1 MEKKMNID
9 RITTLLASGLKPSN
23 VASIVGCS
31 PARIS
36 QLSADPHFQDLL
48 AAKVA
53 EAEESDVEEKTI
65 TAKYIAAEH
74 ILLNQIID
82 MAPVSE
88 LRDVTAALRVVA
100 ERQEKAKTRLN
111 PVQGTTIINQTV
123 QIAVPSHTLPEISLT
138 KELEVIS
145 VNTLNL
151 APLTSEGVTN
161 LFKNLKADKE
171 AIEMQKIEEN
181 ANEQGRILREAEETF
196 GEALQE
202 SILTE
207 SALA

>member
-1 MEKKMNID
+1 MNIE

-48 AAKVA
+48 SAKVA

-171 AIEMQKIEEN
+171 SIEMQKIEEN
-181 ANEQGRILREAEETF
+181 SNEQGRILREAEETF

-202 SILTE
+202 SILG
-207 SALA
+207 

>member
-1 MEKKMNID
+1 MNIE

-36 QLSADPHFQDLL
+36 QLSAEPHFQNLL

-161 LFKNLKADKE
+161 LFKSLKADKE

-181 ANEQGRILREAEETF
+181 ANEQGRILREAEEAF
-196 GEALQE
+196 GEAIQE
-202 SILTE
+202 DLLKE
-207 SALA
+207 GL

>member
-1 MEKKMNID
+1 MNIE

-36 QLSADPHFQDLL
+36 QLSAEPHFQNLL

-161 LFKNLKADKE
+161 LFKSLKADKE

-181 ANEQGRILREAEETF
+181 LNEQGRILREAEETF
-196 GEALQE
+196 GEAIQE

>member
-1 MEKKMNID
+1 MNIE

-48 AAKVA
+48 SAKVA

-111 PVQGTTIINQTV
+111 PVQWTTIINQTV

-207 SALA
+207 SILG

>member
-1 MEKKMNID
+1 MNIE

-36 QLSADPHFQDLL
+36 QLSADPHFQNLL

>member
-1 MEKKMNID
+1 MNID

-36 QLSADPHFQDLL
+36 QLAQDEKFQNLL
-48 AAKVA
+48 QAKIA
-53 EAEESDVEEKTI
+53 ETEVDDVEEKTI
-65 TAKYIAAEH
+65 TAKYIATEH
-74 ILLNQIID
+74 VLLNQVME
-82 MAPVSE
+82 MAPISE

-100 ERQEKAKTRLN
+100 ERQEKAKARLN

-123 QIAVPSHTLPEISLT
+123 QIAVPSHTLPEIALT
-138 KELEVIS
+138 KDMEVIS

-161 LFKNLKADKE
+161 LFKSMKQEKE
-171 AIEMQKIEEN
+171 IQ
-181 ANEQGRILREAEETF
+181 NEPIGIPGAAEE
-196 GEALQE
+196 
-202 SILTE
+202 
-207 SALA
+207 ALAETLQKELIHA

>member
-1 MEKKMNID
+1 MNIE

-36 QLSADPHFQDLL
+36 QLAQEPHFQNLL
-48 AAKVA
+48 QAKIA
-53 EAEESDVEEKTI
+53 ETEADDVEEKTLSS
-65 TAKYIAAEH
+65 KYHAAEH
-74 ILLNQIID
+74 VLLNQIME
-82 MAPVSE
+82 MAPISE

-138 KELEVIS
+138 KDLEVIS

-161 LFKNLKADKE
+161 LFKSMKE
-171 AIEMQKIEEN
+171 AKDVEVARKIEEN
-181 ANEQGRILREAEETF
+181 YNEPNRILGKAEEAIA
-196 GEALQE
+196 EALQKE
-202 SILTE
+202 
-207 SALA
+207 LAA

>member
-1 MEKKMNID
+1 MNIE

-111 PVQGTTIINQTV
+111 PVQWTTSINQTV

-171 AIEMQKIEEN
+171 AIEAQRIEEN

>member
-1 MEKKMNID
+1 MNIE

-48 AAKVA
+48 SAKIA

-74 ILLNQIID
+74 ILLNQIIE

-123 QIAVPSHTLPEISLT
+123 QIAIPSHTLPEISLT
-138 KELEVIS
+138 KDLEVVS

-171 AIEMQKIEEN
+171 AVEAQRIEEN
-181 ANEQGRILREAEETF
+181 LNEQGRILREAEETF
-196 GEALQE
+196 GEAIQE

>member
-1 MEKKMNID
+1 MNIE

-36 QLSADPHFQDLL
+36 QLAQEEHFQNLL
-48 AAKVA
+48 AAKIA
-53 EAEESDVEEKTI
+53 ELEADDVEEKTLS
-65 TAKYIAAEH
+65 AKYLSAEH
-74 ILLNQIID
+74 TLLNQIIE

-138 KELEVIS
+138 KDLEVIS

-161 LFKNLKADKE
+161 LFKSMKQEKE
-171 AIEMQKIEEN
+171 IQ
-181 ANEQGRILREAEETF
+181 NEPIGIPRTAEE
-196 GEALQE
+196 
-202 SILTE
+202 
-207 SALA
+207 ALAETLQKELIHA

>member
-1 MEKKMNID
+1 MNID

-48 AAKVA
+48 SAKVA

-196 GEALQE
+196 GEAVQE

>member
-1 MEKKMNID
+1 MNIE

-48 AAKVA
+48 SAKVA

-196 GEALQE
+196 GEAVQE
-202 SILTE
+202 SILAE
-207 SALA
+207 SISV

>member
-1 MEKKMNID
+1 MNIE

-36 QLSADPHFQDLL
+36 QLSTDEKFQNML
-48 AAKVA
+48 AAKIA
-53 EAEESDVEEKTI
+53 ELEADDVEEKTLS
-65 TAKYIAAEH
+65 AKYLSAEH
-74 ILLNQIID
+74 TLLNQIIE

-100 ERQEKAKTRLN
+100 ERQEKAKIRLN

-138 KELEVIS
+138 KDLEVIS

-161 LFKNLKADKE
+161 LFKSMKE
-171 AIEMQKIEEN
+171 VKEVETARKIEEKY
-181 ANEQGRILREAEETF
+181 NEPNRILGAAEEVIA
-196 GEALQE
+196 EALQKE
-202 SILTE
+202 
-207 SALA
+207 LAA

>member
-1 MEKKMNID
+1 MNID

-36 QLSADPHFQDLL
+36 QLAQEEHFQNLL
-48 AAKVA
+48 AAKIA
-53 EAEESDVEEKTI
+53 ELEADDVEEKTLS
-65 TAKYIAAEH
+65 AKYLSAEH
-74 ILLNQIID
+74 TLLNQIIE

-138 KELEVIS
+138 KDLEVI
-145 VNTLNL
+145 
-151 APLTSEGVTN
+151 
-161 LFKNLKADKE
+161 
-171 AIEMQKIEEN
+171 
-181 ANEQGRILREAEETF
+181 
-196 GEALQE
+196 
-202 SILTE
+202 
-207 SALA
+207 

>member
-1 MEKKMNID
+1 MNIE

-36 QLSADPHFQDLL
+36 QLAQDQHFQDLL
-48 AAKVA
+48 QAKIA
-53 EAEESDVEEKTI
+53 ELEADDVEEKTLSS
-65 TAKYIAAEH
+65 KYHATEH
-74 ILLNQIID
+74 VLLNQIME
-82 MAPVSE
+82 MAPISE

-202 SILTE
+202 SILE
-207 SALA
+207 

>member
-1 MEKKMNID
+1 MNIE

-123 QIAVPSHTLPEISLT
+123 QIAVPSHTLPEIYLT

-196 GEALQE
+196 GEAVQE

>member
-1 MEKKMNID
+1 MNIE

-48 AAKVA
+48 SAKVA

-171 AIEMQKIEEN
+171 AIEAHRIEEN

-202 SILTE
+202 SILG
-207 SALA
+207 

>member
-1 MEKKMNID
+1 MNIE

-48 AAKVA
+48 SAKIA

-138 KELEVIS
+138 KDLEVVS

-171 AIEMQKIEEN
+171 AIEAHRIEEN
-181 ANEQGRILREAEETF
+181 LNEQGRILREAEETF
-196 GEALQE
+196 GEAIQE
-202 SILTE
+202 DLLKE
-207 SALA
+207 SL

>member
-1 MEKKMNID
+1 MNIE

-196 GEALQE
+196 GEAIQE
-202 SILTE
+202 SIL
-207 SALA
+207 A

>member
-1 MEKKMNID
+1 MNIE

>member
-1 MEKKMNID
+1 MNID

-36 QLSADPHFQDLL
+36 QLAQDQHFQDLL
-48 AAKVA
+48 TSKIA
-53 EAEESDVEEKTI
+53 ELEADDVEEKTLS
-65 TAKYIAAEH
+65 AKYLSAEH
-74 ILLNQIID
+74 TLLNQIIE

-100 ERQEKAKTRLN
+100 ERQEKAKIRLN
-111 PVQGTTIINQTV
+111 PVQGATIINQTV

-138 KELEVIS
+138 KDLEVIS

-161 LFKNLKADKE
+161 LFKSMKE
-171 AIEMQKIEEN
+171 AKDVEVARKIEEKY
-181 ANEQGRILREAEETF
+181 NEPIGILGAAEE
-196 GEALQE
+196 
-202 SILTE
+202 
-207 SALA
+207 ALAETLQKELIHA

>member
-1 MEKKMNID
+1 MNIE

-36 QLSADPHFQDLL
+36 QLSQDQHFQDLL

-171 AIEMQKIEEN
+171 AIEIQKIEEN

>member
-1 MEKKMNID
+1 MNIE

-36 QLSADPHFQDLL
+36 QLSADPHFQNLL

-171 AIEMQKIEEN
+171 AIEIQKIEEN

-196 GEALQE
+196 GEAVQE

>member
-1 MEKKMNID
+1 MNIE

-23 VASIVGCS
+23 VASIVGCP

-36 QLSADPHFQDLL
+36 QLSQDQHFQDLL

>member
-1 MEKKMNID
+1 MNIE

-36 QLSADPHFQDLL
+36 QLSADPHFQNLL

-161 LFKNLKADKE
+161 LFKNLRADKE

-196 GEALQE
+196 GEAVQE

>member
-1 MEKKMNID
+1 MNIE

-171 AIEMQKIEEN
+171 AIEMQKIEESL
-181 ANEQGRILREAEETF
+181 NEQGRILREAEETF

>member
-1 MEKKMNID
+1 MNID
-9 RITTLLASGLKPSN
+9 RLTTLLASGLKPSN

-36 QLSADPHFQDLL
+36 QLAQDQHFQDLL
-48 AAKVA
+48 QAKIA
-53 EAEESDVEEKTI
+53 ELEADDVEEKTLS
-65 TAKYIAAEH
+65 AKYLSAEH
-74 ILLNQIID
+74 TLLNQIIE

-138 KELEVIS
+138 KDLEVIS

-161 LFKNLKADKE
+161 LFKSMKE
-171 AIEMQKIEEN
+171 VKEVETARKIEEKY
-181 ANEQGRILREAEETF
+181 NEPNRILGAAEE
-196 GEALQE
+196 
-202 SILTE
+202 
-207 SALA
+207 ALAETLQKELIHG

>member
-1 MEKKMNID
+1 MNID

-36 QLSADPHFQDLL
+36 QLSSDQHFQDLL
-48 AAKVA
+48 SAKIA

-138 KELEVIS
+138 KDLEVVS

-171 AIEMQKIEEN
+171 AIEAHRIEEN
-181 ANEQGRILREAEETF
+181 LNEQGRILREAEEAF
-196 GEALQE
+196 GEAIQE
-202 SILTE
+202 DLLKE
-207 SALA
+207 GL

>member
-1 MEKKMNID
+1 MNIE

-36 QLSADPHFQDLL
+36 QLSADPHFQNLL

-196 GEALQE
+196 GEAIQE

>member
-1 MEKKMNID
+1 MNIE

-207 SALA
+207 SALK

>member
-1 MEKKMNID
+1 MNIE

-36 QLSADPHFQDLL
+36 QLSADPHFQNLL
-48 AAKVA
+48 SAKIA

-171 AIEMQKIEEN
+171 AIEAHRIEEN

>member
-1 MEKKMNID
+1 MNIE

-171 AIEMQKIEEN
+171 AIEIQKIEEN

>member
-1 MEKKMNID
+1 MNIE

-36 QLSADPHFQDLL
+36 QLSTDEKFQNML
-48 AAKVA
+48 AAKIA
-53 EAEESDVEEKTI
+53 ELEADDVEEKTLS
-65 TAKYIAAEH
+65 AKYLSAEH
-74 ILLNQIID
+74 TLLNQIIE

-123 QIAVPSHTLPEISLT
+123 QIAVPSHTLPEINLT
-138 KELEVIS
+138 KDLEVIS

-161 LFKNLKADKE
+161 LFKSMKQEKD
-171 AIEMQKIEEN
+171 IETVRKIEEKY
-181 ANEQGRILREAEETF
+181 NEPNRILGAAEEAIA
-196 GEALQE
+196 EALQKE
-202 SILTE
+202 LEVTHG
-207 SALA
+207 

>member
-1 MEKKMNID
+1 MNID

-36 QLSADPHFQDLL
+36 QLSAEPHFQDLL
-48 AAKVA
+48 SAKIA

-138 KELEVIS
+138 KDLEVVS

-181 ANEQGRILREAEETF
+181 LNEQGRILREAEEAF
-196 GEALQE
+196 GEAIQE
-202 SILTE
+202 DLLKE
-207 SALA
+207 GL

>member
-1 MEKKMNID
+1 MNIE

-196 GEALQE
+196 GEAVQE

>member
-1 MEKKMNID
+1 MNIE

-171 AIEMQKIEEN
+171 AIEIQKIEEN
-181 ANEQGRILREAEETF
+181 LNEQGRILREAEETF